1 MYCVPPGKGSER
13 LYQTLASVAGA
24 PQLALAAASV
34 ASVVAPVVSRFST
47 NGTDETVVAASNR
60 SLAGGSAA
68 SAGPARM
75 LVSMAVPVRT
85 MSGRRMGSVLRIW
98 TTLNRAIASAPT
110 LCGGPCGSHA
120 ARLRRHCGPRDA
132 LVDLIR
138 SIRGRR
144 GDVAQLGEHFLC
156 KEGVRGSSPLIS
168 TNLHAPTR
176 SCSMPPVIHRTL
188 ALLFVAALLAACSTT
203 QQTTSAAPSASFAAS
218 GTADP
223 TPPESPA
230 DSPSQSAEAT
240 VAPTATEP
248 PIGAIYAGPA
258 SGVIDPRVADLPA
271 RVYVPNETSNDVAV
285 IDPATFEVV
294 DRISAGSAPEHISP
308 DWDLSKL
315 YVSNMNGAT
324 LTVIDS
330 RTQEATETMEVPF
343 PYNTYFSPDGSKAII
358 VADNLGMDM
367 FADNGLY
374 FYDRETWDLLKFVQV
389 PWPGVNHL
397 DFSADGSYLMVT
409 TESAGVVVKIDVAAM
424 EIIGTVEVGGSPL
437 DIRLGPD
444 GDTFYVAN
452 QGTHGVDVI
461 DAEALEAIGFIP
473 TSTGAHAFAFSRD
486 ATRLFVTNRLNNTI
500 SVIDLATRAVVDTWE
515 AGGSPDMATVSPAG
529 S

>member
-1 MYCVPPGKGSER
+1 
-13 LYQTLASVAGA
+13 
-24 PQLALAAASV
+24 
-34 ASVVAPVVSRFST
+34 
-47 NGTDETVVAASNR
+47 
-60 SLAGGSAA
+60 
-68 SAGPARM
+68 
-75 LVSMAVPVRT
+75 
-85 MSGRRMGSVLRIW
+85 
-98 TTLNRAIASAPT
+98 
-110 LCGGPCGSHA
+110 
-120 ARLRRHCGPRDA
+120 
-132 LVDLIR
+132 
-138 SIRGRR
+138 
-144 GDVAQLGEHFLC
+144 
-156 KEGVRGSSPLIS
+156 
-168 TNLHAPTR
+168 
-176 SCSMPPVIHRTL
+176 MPPVIHRTF
-188 ALLFVAALLAACSTT
+188 ALLFVAALLAACSTP
-203 QQTTSAAPSASFAAS
+203 QQTTSPAPSASLPAS

-223 TPPESPA
+223 SASQAPA
-230 DSPSQSAEAT
+230 DSPSQSAEPT
-240 VAPTATEP
+240 LAPTATEP
-248 PIGAIYAGPA
+248 PIGGIYAGPA

-324 LTVIDS
+324 LTVIDP
-330 RTQEATETMEVPF
+330 RTQEAIETKNVPF
-343 PYNTYFSPDGSKAII
+343 PYNTYFTPDGSKAII
-358 VADNLGMDM
+358 VADYLGMDM
-367 FADNGLY
+367 VADNGLY
-374 FYDRETWDLLKFVQV
+374 FYDRETWELLKFVQV

-424 EIIGTVEVGGSPL
+424 EITGTVEVGGSPL

-444 GDTFYVAN
+444 GETFYVAN

-515 AGGSPDMATVSPAG
+515 AGGSPDMATVSPDG
-529 S
+529 SQLWISNRFHGTVTVFDPETGEQLANIETGGNPHGLTYWPQPGSISLGHNGNMR